1 MSTKESTLSLRV
13 RPGFK
18 RALEEAASRECRSVT
33 GFVEWLVT
41 RHCKKEGISV
51 DEHAPSSP
59 APEPKRSFTR

>member
-1 MSTKESTLSLRV
+1 MSTKEATLSLRV

-41 RHCKKEGISV
+41 RHCKKEGIPV
-51 DEHAPSSP
+51 DEHAPS
-59 APEPKRSFTR
+59 ALTPEPKRSSAR